1 MYYTGCVRTGLQPFI
16 HMKTC
21 TQFTFLS
28 TKKEYIE
35 SIQVWCLE
43 NIGPK
48 HTPEQ
53 EGLWMDR
60 CLPEWQYQ
68 RYQIRIKED
77 THATMFNLKWQS

>member
-1 MYYTGCVRTGLQPFI
+1 MIKG
-16 HMKTC
+16 
-21 TQFTFLS
+21 
-28 TKKEYIE
+28 KEIVNVWYDE
-35 SIQVWCLE
+35 LTNTEFDKRYNWCLE

-48 HTPEQ
+48 HTLEQ

-77 THATMFNLKWQS
+77 THATMFVLKWQP

>member
-1 MYYTGCVRTGLQPFI
+1 MYYTGCVRTALQPFI

-35 SIQVWCLE
+35 SIQAWCLE

-48 HTPEQ
+48 HTLEQ

-77 THATMFNLKWQS
+77 AHATMFNLKWQS

>member
-1 MYYTGCVRTGLQPFI
+1 
-16 HMKTC
+16 MKTC

-35 SIQVWCLE
+35 SIQAWCLE

-48 HTPEQ
+48 HTLEQ
-53 EGLWMDR
+53 EGLWTDR

-77 THATMFNLKWQS
+77 AHATMFNLKWQS